1 MFDIGFWEM
10 VLIAVVALVVVGPKE
25 LPVVIRTVGA
35 WVGRARAVAGEF
47 KDEFNRE
54 VARAEELKK
63 LVERETQLAEMHKA
77 IEDARKTIS
86 LDGAVAP
93 HGESAESP
101 KPDAA
106 RTFIGDDA
114 TAPVAGGQGDERTP
128 R

>member
-25 LPVVIRTVGA
+25 LPVVIRTVGT
-35 WVGRARAVAGEF
+35 WIGRARAVAGEF

-63 LVERETQLAEMHKA
+63 LVERETQVAEMHKA

-86 LDGAVAP
+86 LDGGAAP

-101 KPDAA
+101 KSDAA
-106 RTFIGDDA
+106 RTRIGDDVA
-114 TAPVAGGQGDERTP
+114 APVAGGQDDERP